1 MKFEDFQEKYLT
13 TKFITLYIITFIILF
28 MFCSLIKF
36 IGQLPILIVVT
47 FFVAYYINNVFIKYS
62 NDIKI

>member
-36 IGQLPILIVVT
+36 IGQLPILIIVT

-62 NDIKI
+62 KI

>member
-62 NDIKI
+62 FLKT